1 MDEILRSWIGEVSFF
16 LSFLLSSVDPRGIC
30 RVMRVTRRSWKATVP
45 RCWRIVILLCAGRHF
60 LLPSWAT
67 SGKKE
72 HGQSGARFVSTVSDS
87 RRRSAPWK
95 LNAPRSRF
103 YLFPFPLSFLL
114 FFFRIEYSRLGI
126 SKKKRG
132 EIAYVASKSSS
143 LLFFSLSST
152 LRLIRDEF
160 FKKHISRHMYRAT
173 HRFSL
178 FILNYALHFIYIHLF
193 FLLVYQKE
201 TTIDLYLSVT
211 LQSCFNSSSRK
222 ISKIDASNNV
232 DNWK

>member
-1 MDEILRSWIGEVSFF
+1 
-16 LSFLLSSVDPRGIC
+16 
-30 RVMRVTRRSWKATVP
+30 MRVTRRSWKATVP

-103 YLFPFPLSFLL
+103 YLFPFPLSFLS
-114 FFFRIEYSRLGI
+114 FFFSNRVFPSWHLEEKERRNRVRCVEIFFVI
-126 SKKKRG
+126 SF
-132 EIAYVASKSSS
+132 
-143 LLFFSLSST
+143 FFSLSST

-211 LQSCFNSSSRK
+211 LQSCFNSSPRK

>member
-1 MDEILRSWIGEVSFF
+1 MRLDRGFISSPS
-16 LSFLLSSVDPRGIC
+16 LS
-30 RVMRVTRRSWKATVP
+30 
-45 RCWRIVILLCAGRHF
+45 
-60 LLPSWAT
+60 
-67 SGKKE
+67 
-72 HGQSGARFVSTVSDS
+72 
-87 RRRSAPWK
+87 
-95 LNAPRSRF
+95 
-103 YLFPFPLSFLL
+103 L
-114 FFFRIEYSRLGI
+114 FFFFFSNRVFPSWHLEEKERRNRVRRVEIFFVI
-126 SKKKRG
+126 SF
-132 EIAYVASKSSS
+132 
-143 LLFFSLSST
+143 FFSLSST

-178 FILNYALHFIYIHLF
+178 FILNYALHFIYTHLF

-232 DNWK
+232 DN